1 MNVENDNVFEK
12 SYMRAIKGRE
22 HHYNNFN
29 YWANFYAIVIGALF
43 VGYYEIKDD
52 VTLRVIV
59 AILGFA
65 TTFAWLQSFRGY
77 YHWVKQWINVVKFH
91 EEKYIES
98 LKDNEKPMGEEDKN
112 NLRVYSLYY
121 ESEEE
126 NTCCP
131 LKSTNISTQKMTLR
145 FVFLLLVSWC
155 VLLVHTISQQ
165 VCTLLSTCNSE
176 ECFHFWN
183 CTCCCRCISFAVG
196 FLVLILIL
204 LFVVLLF
211 LIKKD
216 SDVSNHHKLKKEDG
230 QYRVYPPK

>member
-29 YWANFYAIVIGALF
+29 YWANFYAIVIGTLF

-65 TTFAWLQSFRGY
+65 TTFAWLKSFRGY

-121 ESEEE
+121 ESEEG
-126 NTCCP
+126 NVRCP
-131 LKSTNISTQKMTLR
+131 LKSRNISTQKMTLR
-145 FVFLLLVSWC
+145 LIFLLLMGW
-155 VLLVHTISQQ
+155 LFLMAYTIFQTFNDVIFVKIPEVQ
-165 VCTLLSTCNSE
+165 
-176 ECFHFWN
+176 
-183 CTCCCRCISFAVG
+183 CRCLCTRVITIVIVGLIICMFVCKASSVIS
-196 FLVLILIL
+196 
-204 LFVVLLF
+204 
-211 LIKKD
+211 
-216 SDVSNHHKLKKEDG
+216 SHYRLKKEEN
-230 QYRVYPPK
+230 QYKVYPPKD